1 MDKLVKSQMLI
12 DDEISGELWESTV
25 QDKMDEVLRIVAES
39 ELASSGKFY
48 ERKLREVTKRFP
60 KLSKPLRSYF
70 ATAEQLYANFKSNT
84 IIDFVLVLVEYCKVV
99 EGALW
104 EYLP

>member
-39 ELASSGKFY
+39 EQASSGKFY

-70 ATAEQLYANFKSNT
+70 ATA
-84 IIDFVLVLVEYCKVV
+84 LVEYCKVV

>member
-1 MDKLVKSQMLI
+1 MTMRSAANCGNPLYRTR
-12 DDEISGELWESTV
+12 W
-25 QDKMDEVLRIVAES
+25 S
-39 ELASSGKFY
+39 EQASSGKFY